1 MKNWSLVVTS
11 AITFV
16 IYLLFFSTQTLN
28 AQAPSFPQTPLLDSF
43 NRANGPIGQS
53 WSGATTGYSIIN
65 NRLDVAGGGAAFWS
79 ANSFGAN
86 QEAYITLSTIDQNAE
101 EINLILKAQ
110 SQTQWQSGSL
120 VIWYDPVNRNVSVW
134 TYGSGGWTQWGANIA
149 VTLINGDRLGA
160 RASANGQVE
169 VYRNSTL
176 LGTRDLSSWT
186 YSAGGGY
193 IGLWMINGGNA
204 VVDDF
209 GGGQIGAT
217 PNPTA
222 TSTSLPPPTPTPSR
236 TPTATA
242 LPATST
248 LTATAIAPT
257 ATPSRTPTATALPP
271 TATFTVTLIPPTT
284 TPSRTPTATSLPP
297 TPTFTVTP
305 VLPVPTSDPNA
316 FPTTGLL
323 DAFNRANG
331 VIGSGWA
338 GDTSGFAINNNRL
351 DVGSGGDVLWA
362 NSSFGSNQEAYVTLS
377 TIDASAVEINLVLKS
392 QSQNQW
398 QSGALVIWY
407 YPSGGW
413 VSVWTY
419 APASGWSQWGANIPL
434 TLVNGDRLGARA
446 TANGTVQVYRNST
459 LVATRTVS
467 SWPFAAAA
475 GYIGLWLEG
484 GSNGFLDDFGGGN
497 VGTGSPTPTATP
509 TPTFT
514 PVPPTATA
522 TPTSLPTLTP
532 VPPTA
537 TPTPTRTPT
546 FTPIPPTTTPTPT
559 LTPVPATA
567 TPIPATPTASATPL
581 PPTFTPTAT
590 ATPVSG
596 PTATPGAGV
605 PVLESFE
612 GVETGWAIGRDTMGS
627 GSVVRD
633 GTFAA
638 AGSFAARTSTNN
650 GGTAQVRANFS
661 APTGNW
667 GERPGSYHWQW
678 TQVYLPSA
686 TVAQLSSGEYLTI
699 AGLWPNSSNNHGW
712 FLRVRQGGQLYVTG
726 YRYDGSAVEFNVYG
740 TFPQDQWVNLELG
753 LHSQNGPG
761 VKRAFA
767 FLINGNFYGW
777 YHQGHMNGETYDRI
791 AVGILNTN
799 SPDPL
804 TIYVDEWRQLT
815 TTAFPG
821 GPDNRSTV
829 NLQTQDYRQ
838 QSGLQWQIDWSTWEW
853 NLIQHPQYGLYS
865 ANNRLQSG
873 RNIDRMPSLSSGWGE
888 IEIDWPN
895 GTPPANPNS
904 YFGPMIGFRKEIA
917 REENLE
923 IIPIGQGNGQVNLV
937 FQGWVNGGPVP
948 FAQWPMP
955 LASIGGGSQIPEP
968 GDIIRARWQEVGNGL
983 LNVRASFYDAS
994 AATWYVDIINHT
1006 IDLTNIDGINFA
1018 DGWHTASSITIDTQF
1033 YSIRRYTV
1041 GTVETYP

>member
-1 MKNWSLVVTS
+1 MKNGFFVASS
-11 AITFV
+11 AITLV
-16 IYLLFFSTQTLN
+16 AYLLFFSTQTVN
-28 AQAPSFPQTPLLDSF
+28 AQISAFPQTPLLDNF
-43 NRANGPIGQS
+43 NRANGSIGQN
-53 WSGATTGYSIIN
+53 WSGATTGYSIVN
-65 NRLDVAGGGAAFWS
+65 NRLDVGSGGATFWS
-79 ANSFGAN
+79 VNSFGAD
-86 QEAYITLSTIDQNAE
+86 QEAYVTLNTIDQNAD

-120 VIWYDPVNRNVSVW
+120 VIWYDPVNGNVSVW
-134 TYGSGGWTQWGANIA
+134 TYGSGGWTHWGANIS
-149 VTLINGDRLGA
+149 VTLVNGDRLGA
-160 RASANGQVE
+160 RARANGQVE

-193 IGLWMINGGNA
+193 VGLWMINAGNA

-222 TSTSLPPPTPTPSR
+222 TSTSIPPTATPSH
-236 TPTATA
+236 TPTATS
-242 LPATST
+242 LPP
-248 LTATAIAPT
+248 TATFTATPIPPT
-257 ATPSRTPTATALPP
+257 ATPSRTPTATLVPQ
-271 TATFTVTLIPPTT
+271 TATL
-284 TPSRTPTATSLPP
+284 TATSVPP
-297 TPTFTVTP
+297 VATI
-305 VLPVPTSDPNA
+305 DPNS

-323 DAFNRANG
+323 DNFNRLNG
-331 VIGSGWA
+331 VIGAGWA
-338 GDTSGFAINNNRL
+338 GDTGGFAINNNRL
-351 DVGSGGDVLWA
+351 DVGSGGDVLWT
-362 NSSFGSNQEAYVTLS
+362 NSSFGSSQEAYVTLS

-392 QSQNQW
+392 QSQSQW

-419 APASGWSQWGANIPL
+419 APVGGWLQWGANIPL
-434 TLVNGDRLGARA
+434 TLVNGDRLGTRA
-446 TANGTVQVYRNST
+446 TANGTVQVYRNNT

-467 SWPFAAAA
+467 SWPFAAAS

-497 VGTGSPTPTATP
+497 VGTGSPSPTATF

-514 PVPPTATA
+514 PVPPTATPTA
-522 TPTSLPTLTP
+522 TLTPVPPTSTPTPTSLPTLTP

-546 FTPIPPTTTPTPT
+546 
-559 LTPVPATA
+559 LTPVPPTATSTPTVTPVPPTA
-567 TPIPATPTASATPL
+567 TPIPT
-581 PPTFTPTAT
+581 TPTAT
-590 ATPVSG
+590 ATPLPG

-612 GVETGWAIGRDTMGS
+612 GVETGWAIVRDTTGS

-638 AGSFAARTSTNN
+638 AGSFSARTSTNN
-650 GGTAQVRANFS
+650 GGTAQVRGNFS

-678 TQVYLPSA
+678 AQVYLPSA
-686 TVAQLSSGEYLTI
+686 TVAQLGSGEYLTI
-699 AGLWPNSSNNHGW
+699 AGLWPNSSTSHGW

-726 YRYDGSAVEFNVYG
+726 YRYDGLAVEFNVYG

-777 YHQGHMNGETYDRI
+777 YHQGRMNGETYDRV
-791 AVGILNTN
+791 AVGIVNTN

-804 TIYVDEWRQLT
+804 TVYVDQWRQLT
-815 TTAFPG
+815 TNAFPG
-821 GPDNRSTV
+821 GPDNRSTA

-923 IIPIGQGNGQVNLV
+923 IIPIGQGNSQVNLV
-937 FQGWVNGGPVP
+937 FQAWVNGGPVP
-948 FAQWPMP
+948 FAQWLMP
-955 LASIGGGSQIPEP
+955 LASIGGGSRIPEP
-968 GDIIRARWQEVGNGL
+968 GDIIRARWQEVGNGS

-994 AATWYVDIINHT
+994 TATWYVDIINHT
-1006 IDLTNIDGINFA
+1006 IDLTNIGGINFT

-1041 GTVETYP
+1041 GAVETYP